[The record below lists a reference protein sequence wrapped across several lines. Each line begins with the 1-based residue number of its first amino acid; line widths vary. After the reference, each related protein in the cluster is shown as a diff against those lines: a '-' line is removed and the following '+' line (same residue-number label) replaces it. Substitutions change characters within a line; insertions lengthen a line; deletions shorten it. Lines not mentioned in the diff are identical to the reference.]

1 MTAKPPP
8 GRTAFAAALALLTGR
23 ALTVGEL
30 AERLERRGYDADAIA
45 ETSARLLEY
54 GYLDDRRTAAAW
66 AESAARMRGL
76 GPRRLREGLARR
88 RLPRDLVE
96 EIVAG
101 FFASGEEAGL
111 ALAVLAKWEKAK
123 GPAAGTSARRAAY
136 AHLRRRGFSSAA
148 ARAALFNRP
157 EIE

>member
-1 MTAKPPP
+1 MTSPTP

-30 AERLERRGYDADAIA
+30 AARLRRRGYDADAIA

-54 GYLDDRRTAAAW
+54 GYLDDRRTAVAW
-66 AESAARMRGL
+66 AESAAQIRGL

-88 RLPRDLVE
+88 SLPRELVE
-96 EIVAG
+96 ETVAG
-101 FFASGEEAGL
+101 LFAPGEEVRCAR
-111 ALAVLAKWEKAK
+111 AVLDKWERAK
-123 GPAAGTSARRAAY
+123 GPASDTASRHAAY

-148 ARAALFNRP
+148 ARAALFNRT

>member
-1 MTAKPPP
+1 VTAGTP

-30 AERLERRGYDADAIA
+30 EERLHRRGYDAASIA
-45 ETSARLLEY
+45 ETSTRLLEY
-54 GYLDDRRTAAAW
+54 GYLDDRRTALAW
-66 AESAARMRGL
+66 AECAARIRGL
-76 GPRRLREGLARR
+76 GPRRLRVGLTKR
-88 RLPRDLVE
+88 RLPR
-96 EIVAG
+96 EIVDETVAG
-101 FFASGEEAGL
+101 IFAAGEESRS
-111 ALAVLAKWEKAK
+111 ALCVLEKWERAK
-123 GPAAGTSARRAAY
+123 GPAADTSSRHAAY